1 MDRIWRFLKILL
13 RAAIF
18 FALFAFALNNAQ
30 PATVHLFFGAQWVAP
45 MVLVVLLAFAAG
57 VAVGVLGVLPRLLR
71 RKNAPPGPSDA
82 PESSA
87 PPGATARTAQA
98 VPDSSGA

>member
-71 RKNAPPGPSDA
+71 RKSTPAVQPDAPGPDA
-82 PESSA
+82 L
-87 PPGATARTAQA
+87 PGAATRAAQTL
-98 VPDSSGA
+98 PDSSGA

>member
-71 RKNAPPGPSDA
+71 RN
-82 PESSA
+82 SA
-87 PPGATARTAQA
+87 PPVQPDAPGPGTLPGAATRAAQPS
-98 VPDSSGA
+98 PDSSGA